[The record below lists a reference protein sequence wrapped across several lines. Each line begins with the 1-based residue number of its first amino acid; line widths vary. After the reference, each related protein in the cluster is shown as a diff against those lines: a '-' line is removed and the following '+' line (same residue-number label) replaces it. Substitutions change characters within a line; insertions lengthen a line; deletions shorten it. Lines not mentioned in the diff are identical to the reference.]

1 MAERNDLKT
10 HVKALSGF
18 LDKSDG
24 RDKLLAAVQYAA
36 MFVAAGQPGNVK
48 KIQASVATARKVFR
62 IMRPLEALAPLIQNP
77 GLAGG
82 GRPLWVEALI
92 KLKPLLMSIYFGA
105 DHIVWV
111 QQAGL
116 MDNKG
121 LTDRAQKA
129 SLYGWFGGSLC
140 TIVLELYELAAVAAR
155 RAGESSEDY
164 SARMAKAK
172 PELNK
177 RILTLVHACF
187 QAALAMGL
195 LELRPWKPRTVGAL
209 GVIASIMN
217 CYMLYPSLP
226 APLFSGWRRG
236 VTPPPRPPAL
246 KTA

>member
-1 MAERNDLKT
+1 MTDLKK
-10 HVKALSGF
+10 HAKLLSQF

-36 MFVAAGQPGNVK
+36 MFVAAGQPGDVK

-62 IMRPLEALAPLIQNP
+62 IMRPLEALNPILQSP
-77 GLAGG
+77 GLGSK
-82 GRPLWVEALI
+82 PLWVEALI

-105 DHIVWV
+105 DHVVWA

-116 MDNKG
+116 MSNKS
-121 LTDRAQKA
+121 LTDRAQKT

-155 RAGESSEDY
+155 QPGESSADY
-164 SARMAKAK
+164 QARLDKAR
-172 PELNK
+172 PDINK
-177 RILTLVHACF
+177 RLLTLIHACF

-226 APLFSGWRRG
+226 APLFSGWGRR
-236 VTPPPRPPAL
+236 RAAAAL